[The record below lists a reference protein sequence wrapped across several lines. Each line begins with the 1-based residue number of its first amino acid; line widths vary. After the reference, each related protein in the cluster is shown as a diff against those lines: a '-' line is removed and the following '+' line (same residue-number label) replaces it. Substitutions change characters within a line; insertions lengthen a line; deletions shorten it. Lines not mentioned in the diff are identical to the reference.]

1 MAKTIKGVG
10 KLTKARSMLLMV
22 QPWYGVPALSLR
34 LVPRENDPILWAMGT
49 DGHNL
54 FFNPDWVMDATLDEI
69 MGVIVHEIWHIWSKH
84 DIRRGAREH
93 RKFNIA
99 SDYALNPIIRAAGYK
114 LPVGALGDE
123 YAGKAAEEIYARL
136 PEPPKGGGGTGD
148 GGKDW
153 DVGHV
158 YDNPDLAQGRSV
170 KEVEAERN
178 MKISN
183 WHQSAKRA
191 GKVPAELDRI
201 VEEMMKAR
209 MPWREILARF
219 VNTSACN
226 DYDHTIPDPEYARYG
241 VYMPSMH
248 SEELGTIVHMG
259 DTSGSISTDMF
270 RIEVAEAQGMLRA

>member
-1 MAKTIKGVG
+1 
-10 KLTKARSMLLMV
+10 
-22 QPWYGVPALSLR
+22 
-34 LVPRENDPILWAMGT
+34 
-49 DGHNL
+49 
-54 FFNPDWVMDATLDEI
+54 
-69 MGVIVHEIWHIWSKH
+69 
-84 DIRRGAREH
+84 
-93 RKFNIA
+93 
-99 SDYALNPIIRAAGYK
+99 
-114 LPVGALGDE
+114 LGDE
-123 YAGKAAEEIYARL
+123 YAGKAAEEIYAKL
-136 PEPPKGGGGTGD
+136 PEPPKGGGSGD

-170 KEVEAERN
+170 KDVEAERN

-183 WHQSAKRA
+183 WYQSAKRA

-270 RIEVAEAQGMLRA
+270 RIEVAEAQGMLRAYPGAQMLCLWIDTKVHNPEWITADDIPLRIHPAGGGGTSFRPGFDYLAENDIVPVCIIYATDGQCDDFPDDPGVPVLWLVIEDNESFNPPFGEVVRCDFE